1 MVDRGRG
8 WSSRGS
14 QRRGERVKRQEK
26 EKKWKTHT
34 AALQLGT
41 ITPAAPLT
49 AYSHTGTH
57 TTQPE
62 ILYLFHFCYC
72 NIAVSFTDF
81 CLVFIYFSNR
91 AIIQVCAVYLALV
104 KKQTTFTSWF
114 ALLFI
119 FKSVQ
124 EMYIKL

>member
-49 AYSHTGTH
+49 AYSHRH
-57 TTQPE
+57 TQHS
-62 ILYLFHFCYC
+62 LRFCIC
-72 NIAVSFTDF
+72 
-81 CLVFIYFSNR
+81 
-91 AIIQVCAVYLALV
+91 
-104 KKQTTFTSWF
+104 
-114 ALLFI
+114 FI
-119 FKSVQ
+119 FVTATLLCHSLIFV
-124 EMYIKL
+124 